1 MLATSYHNNNRVTFY
16 RVFYTAT
23 KQGRFMCN
31 EAAGFKTYLNIKVT
45 T

>member
-1 MLATSYHNNNRVTFY
+1 MLAISYHNNNHVTFY

-23 KQGRFMCN
+23 KQGMFKCN

>member
-1 MLATSYHNNNRVTFY
+1 MLATSYHNKNHVTFY
-16 RVFYTAT
+16 RVFSTAT